1 MHGSSSPICSL
12 CHHAHHTT
20 VGSLV
25 TRRLVSYC
33 AYGSIIFATGCQ
45 DTLTK
50 SMRQSW
56 VNHCLCHCWRI
67 VWRCIPFTTNSCSW
81 ALKFAVQIQKF
92 KPHMVVRHKV
102 LTIYSCSF
110 VRATTD
116 FFFKLGLKVPR
127 LKILENTYQGSLDNR
142 HVKFVWFE
150 PVAQARPFYQLKKR
164 HVRFLQFEPVGQA
177 IRSAQKTKFA

>member
-1 MHGSSSPICSL
+1 VSEPL
-12 CHHAHHTT
+12 P
-20 VGSLV
+20 LPLLED
-25 TRRLVSYC
+25 RL
-33 AYGSIIFATGCQ
+33 AAE
-45 DTLTK
+45 L
-50 SMRQSW
+50 W
-56 VNHCLCHCWRI
+56 
-67 VWRCIPFTTNSCSW
+67 CIPFTTNSCSW
-81 ALKFAVQIQKF
+81 ALKFVVQIQKF

-150 PVAQARPFYQLKKR
+150 PVAQARPFYQLKKLSCQISAIWASR
-164 HVRFLQFEPVGQA
+164 PGHSISSKNKICIIQHFHSQICILLQHFHSQRCILLKLTMIKVPA
-177 IRSAQKTKFA
+177 IKEAGHLNTTS